1 MRPERAWVRLESGRR
16 LNLVQP
22 DPDSW
27 TDRDLA
33 IGLSRTY
40 RWGGHSC
47 WNLPLSVAQHSLLV
61 LMLRQKITPLDK
73 LTRGEAL
80 RELLHDADEG
90 MLSFDPISPLKPHLG
105 ADYDSLIS
113 RLRTAIETRYDIPAW
128 DDESYAAHKRADR
141 LAAASEAVHVAG
153 WSQQDLPD
161 TLGIQT
167 RPLAEDPLPALTG
180 LKPWEP
186 WPARTA
192 AALFL
197 AKLRELTGSESLE
210 YPADLDACMARE
222 KTVVE
227 LATAFSR
234 LPPGRRL
241 LCSRPPTV
249 ADQISLLLDATG
261 YRAMLRESKP
271 ETTED
276 KLKNIQELIGL
287 AGDFHTARDLLDYAA
302 LSTSGPHDESADR
315 VRLMTMHKGKGLE
328 FPHVFLPAW
337 EAGTFPPNYGD
348 ISEERRLGY
357 VAITRGMRRV
367 TITHCEFR
375 RGYTSP
381 SSFIEDFASG
391 QQGERLAARASGPRR

>member
-16 LNLVQP
+16 LDLLQP
-22 DPDSW
+22 APDSW

-47 WNLPLSVAQHSLLV
+47 WDLPLSVAQHSLLV
-61 LMLRQKITPLDK
+61 LVLRQKLTPLDQ
-73 LTRGEAL
+73 LTRGEAR

-105 ADYDSLIS
+105 AEYDSLVC

-128 DDESYAAHKRADR
+128 DDQSYAAHKRADR

-153 WSQQDLPD
+153 WSHQDLQD

-186 WPARTA
+186 WQARTA

-197 AKLRELTGSESLE
+197 AKLRELTGSEPLE

-222 KTVVE
+222 KTVAE

-241 LCSRPPTV
+241 RCGRPPTGN
-249 ADQISLLLDATG
+249 SLTDTFVLVEAWDHSASIEGVIVDGERDGEEGWDFDAPFTV
-261 YRAMLRESKP
+261 L
-271 ETTED
+271 TTDE
-276 KLKNIQELIGL
+276 ELITCR
-287 AGDFHTARDLLDYAA
+287 GDCY
-302 LSTSGPHDESADR
+302 
-315 VRLMTMHKGKGLE
+315 V
-328 FPHVFLPAW
+328 
-337 EAGTFPPNYGD
+337 D
-348 ISEERRLGY
+348 I
-357 VAITRGMRRV
+357 
-367 TITHCEFR
+367 
-375 RGYTSP
+375 
-381 SSFIEDFASG
+381 
-391 QQGERLAARASGPRR
+391 Q